1 MSSQRSTTQC
11 RISQSTADVLEA
23 ERIDRQAV
31 TLHAHESP
39 CGHVDRDTSVTIPVE
54 EIVQQLTDRDVA
66 VRRCNYCG
74 RHLRDRHQNGGENDG

>member
-1 MSSQRSTTQC
+1 MSSQRSTTPC

-39 CGHVDRDTSVTIPVE
+39 CGHVDRDTSVTMPAEAV
-54 EIVQQLTDRDVA
+54 VDALAGRAVDV
-66 VRRCNYCG
+66 RGCTFCG
-74 RHLRDRHQNGGENDG
+74 GHLRDVPSSGGDR